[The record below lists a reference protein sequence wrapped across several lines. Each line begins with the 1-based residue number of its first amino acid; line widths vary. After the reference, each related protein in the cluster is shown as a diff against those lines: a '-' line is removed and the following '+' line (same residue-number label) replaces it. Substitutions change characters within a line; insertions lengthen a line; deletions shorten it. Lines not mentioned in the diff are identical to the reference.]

1 MRCIFYICGDA
12 SGLTRRYRR
21 TGAQAH
27 RRTGAPPPLHTGV
40 ASVWRRWAV
49 RMALDIVAQCADAA
63 RSAAPQ
69 ATFLTFAAVFAAYIG
84 LDALVASVSLYLAYK
99 QRPKDE

>member
-1 MRCIFYICGDA
+1 
-12 SGLTRRYRR
+12 
-21 TGAQAH
+21 
-27 RRTGAPPPLHTGV
+27 
-40 ASVWRRWAV
+40 
-49 RMALDIVAQCADAA
+49 MALDIVAQCADAA